1 MSAIDW
7 IKSPFEVPMPT
18 HSDASP
24 EEPLGALGSTR
35 VEVDSRMKESDATG
49 PVLKAGPM
57 AAFTEAIAV
66 MASAEMVCFVEGI
79 GKFQQRFGE
88 LRAVLAVVHV
98 YLPSGPGEV
107 LFYTLAGCASFLVA
121 TIFRGWT
128 SLWWRNS
135 RAVLHA
141 ESDREYN

>member
-1 MSAIDW
+1 VVAWHPSVFTSTILSIVIHLRLVDKSVYAKTLQELDCQLSAMDW

-24 EEPLGALGSTR
+24 EEPLGVLGRTR

-66 MASAEMVCFVEGI
+66 MAKAEMVCLVKGI
-79 GKFQQRFGE
+79 
-88 LRAVLAVVHV
+88 L
-98 YLPSGPGEV
+98 EV
-107 LFYTLAGCASFLVA
+107 FNG
-121 TIFRGWT
+121 
-128 SLWWRNS
+128 
-135 RAVLHA
+135 
-141 ESDREYN
+141 